1 MLKTKKPKKSKK
13 TNKFTKKI
21 IKISNTRVY
30 DKYISIVNANVK
42 LPKYKWFF
50 KSHKYYTEILENLG
64 TYYGKLYM
72 SEIKN
77 KFNTLFNKNKK
88 FLLKLTVENDKY
100 GKPKKKSFEG
110 FGKCSPTD
118 LRYILQSF
126 IILTFME
133 KQKLNNINI
142 IEIGG
147 GYGGLA
153 FFIIKIAE
161 LFNITIKSYTIF
173 DLQDVSKLQKA
184 YLQAL
189 NLNNIT
195 TMNFYQLDNYKDLKH
210 NSFLISNYA
219 FSEISMEL
227 QKEYTE
233 KILNPYVSYGFLIWN
248 YIPIYNFIE
257 NKIIS
262 SELEYPD
269 TSNNNTN
276 YYVTFI
282 PK

>member
-1 MLKTKKPKKSKK
+1 MLKTKKLNTKKTKKTTKKS
-13 TNKFTKKI
+13 
-21 IKISNTRVY
+21 IKLSNTRVY
-30 DKYISIVNANVK
+30 DNYISIVNINLK
-42 LPKYKWFF
+42 LPKNRWFF
-50 KSHKYYTEILENLG
+50 KAHKNYTLILENLG
-64 TYYGKLYM
+64 TYYGNLFL
-72 SEIKN
+72 ETIKH
-77 KFNTLFNKNKK
+77 KFNTLFTKNKK
-88 FLLKLTVENDKY
+88 FLIKLCFENDRY
-100 GKPKKKSFEG
+100 GKPKKKIFKE
-110 FGKCSPTD
+110 FGKCSPNN

-133 KQKLNNINI
+133 KQKLNTIDI

-153 FFIIKIAE
+153 FFIIKLAE

-173 DLQDVSKLQKA
+173 DLLDVSKLQKA
-184 YLQAL
+184 YLEAL
-189 NLNNIT
+189 NVNNIS
-195 TMNFYQLDNYKDLKH
+195 TMNFYQLDHFQNLKK

-227 QKEYTE
+227 QKKYTE
-233 KILNPYVSYGFLIWN
+233 QILNPYVSYGFLIWN

-262 SELEYPD
+262 SEIEYPD
-269 TSNNNTN
+269 TSGNNTN
-276 YYVTFI
+276 YYITFI